1 MRILWRILMI
11 SSCRIRILQTGN
23 SVRKIIQLTEFPV
36 TVIVCVFIL
45 SIMSVSALSTTLG
58 QRYMSEETMIGRI
71 EGVLVT
77 PIKPEQIELLRGH
90 VIVPFEH
97 DVEQLDSTTYLWGR
111 APRSE
116 GNYTLRIKNIQTIQ
130 EGIVQVINYTYDFY
144 VDGIIVPY
152 AVRPGFIGAQDDFS
166 VLVESYKD
174 TEQIISVSHPS
185 PQNIVLTAGQT
196 KYTFSVNPLPVNTIV
211 PIEIGR
217 YKIPVFVRGNVSGT
231 SEIERHS
238 VWIVDPPKVS
248 AKVSVGN
255 PLPSFVISAK
265 YRGENNLKNIDVNYN
280 KSIIGVTP
288 DSFKSI
294 KTNESISFNVSIK
307 QQVNATRTEK
317 ISFGLGNETYI
328 LSFLIE
334 AVPLPEINISN
345 VSRNASL
352 PYCSQLSGI
361 VCREN
366 DKCSVDTVAS
376 KEGVC
381 CLGTCEQTKEKSK
394 AWIGY
399 LLVGIIILICVIAWI
414 KYKKVKTKD
423 PLQIVLHQKK
433 HP

>member
-116 GNYTLRIKNIQTIQ
+116 GNYTLRIKNIQAMQ
-130 EGIVQVINYTYDFY
+130 EGIVQVINYTHDFY

-152 AVRPGFIGAQDDFS
+152 AVRPGFIGVQDDFS
-166 VLVESYKD
+166 VLIESYKD
-174 TEQIISVSHPS
+174 TEQTISVSHPS
-185 PQNIVLTAGQT
+185 PQDIVLTPGQT
-196 KYTFSVNPLPVNTIV
+196 KYTFSVTPLLMNTIIA
-211 PIEIGR
+211 IEIGK
-217 YKIPVFVRGNVSGT
+217 YKIPVFVRGNSSRVQ
-231 SEIERHS
+231 EMQS
-238 VWIVDPPKVS
+238 VWIVEPPRVS
-248 AKVSVGN
+248 AQMSAGK
-255 PLPSFVISAK
+255 PHPSFVITAK
-265 YRGENNLKNIDVNYN
+265 YRGENNLKNVAVQYN
-280 KSIIGVTP
+280 KSIIEVNP

-294 KTNESISFNVSIK
+294 KTNDSISFNVSIK
-307 QQVNATRTEK
+307 QRVNETRTEK
-317 ISFGLGNETYI
+317 ISFGVGNETYI

-345 VSRNASL
+345 VSRNASF

-376 KEGVC
+376 KDGAC

-399 LLVGIIILICVIAWI
+399 LLVGIIILIGAIAWI

-423 PLQIVLHQKK
+423 PLQTVLHQKK